1 MHHRT
6 MFRVLFPLA
15 FSALTGPAVGQQ
27 GTDIFVGRLALSGG
41 RLAVSELKNAT
52 DRNGYDNQPSFDP
65 TGAFVLYTSGRT
77 DGQTEIFRYDIAAGS
92 SENVTKTPE
101 SEYSPTPM
109 PGGMA
114 FSVIRVEADSAQ
126 RLWSFD
132 MDGRNPKLLLEDVM
146 PVGYHAWGNER
157 LLALF
162 VLGAPPTLQ
171 LADANTGR
179 ASVVEQNIGRS
190 LHRIP
195 GQLAISFVHKISD
208 DEWWIKR
215 LDLRTQQITP
225 LVRTL
230 SGREDY
236 AWTPDGFVLMGLGS
250 ILYQWNRGAAGWT
263 AMGDL
268 SGQGI
273 EGISRLAVSPAGDRI
288 AIVGERG
295 AGSRERA
302 PTRPN

>member
-15 FSALTGPAVGQQ
+15 LSGLSGPAVGQQ
-27 GTDIFVGRLALSGG
+27 GTDIFVGRLALNGG

-92 SENVTKTPE
+92 SANVTKTPE

-109 PGGMA
+109 PGGVA

-157 LLALF
+157 ILALF

-225 LVRTL
+225 LVQTL
-230 SGREDY
+230 SGSKDY
-236 AWTPDGFVLMGLGS
+236 AWTPSGYVLMGRGS
-250 ILYQWNRGAAGWT
+250 ILYQWNSGAAGWT
-263 AMGDL
+263 AVADL
-268 SGQGI
+268 SSQGI
-273 EGISRLAVSPAGDRI
+273 DGITRIAVSPAGDRV
-288 AIVGERG
+288 AIVGNR
-295 AGSRERA
+295 
-302 PTRPN
+302 T

>member
-15 FSALTGPAVGQQ
+15 LSGLSGPAVGQQ
-27 GTDIFVGRLALSGG
+27 GTDNFVGRLALNGG

-109 PGGMA
+109 PGGVA

-157 LLALF
+157 ILALF

-230 SGREDY
+230 SGSEDY
-236 AWTPDGFVLMGLGS
+236 AWTPSGYVLMGRGS
-250 ILYQWNRGAAGWT
+250 ILYQWNSGAAGWT
-263 AMGDL
+263 AVADL
-268 SGQGI
+268 SSQGI
-273 EGISRLAVSPAGDRI
+273 DGITRIAVSPAGDRV
-288 AIVGERG
+288 AIVGNRM
-295 AGSRERA
+295 
-302 PTRPN
+302 

>member
-15 FSALTGPAVGQQ
+15 LSGLSGPAVGQQ
-27 GTDIFVGRLALSGG
+27 GTDIFVGRLALNGG

-109 PGGMA
+109 PGGVA

-132 MDGRNPKLLLEDVM
+132 MDGQNPKLLLADVM

-157 LLALF
+157 ILALF

-225 LVRTL
+225 LVQTL
-230 SGREDY
+230 SGSEDY
-236 AWTPDGFVLMGLGS
+236 AWTPSGYVLMGRGS
-250 ILYQWNRGAAGWT
+250 ILYQWNSGAAGWT
-263 AMGDL
+263 AVADL
-268 SGQGI
+268 SSQGI
-273 EGISRLAVSPAGDRI
+273 DGITRIAVSPAGDRV
-288 AIVGERG
+288 AIVGNR
-295 AGSRERA
+295 
-302 PTRPN
+302 T

>member
-15 FSALTGPAVGQQ
+15 LSGLSGPAVGQQ
-27 GTDIFVGRLALSGG
+27 GTDIFVGRLALNGG

-109 PGGMA
+109 PGGVA

-146 PVGYHAWGNER
+146 PVGYHAWGSER
-157 LLALF
+157 TVALF

-190 LHRIP
+190 LHRMP

-230 SGREDY
+230 SGSEDY
-236 AWTPDGFVLMGLGS
+236 AWTPSGYVLMGRGS
-250 ILYQWNRGAAGWT
+250 ILYQWNSGAAGWT
-263 AMGDL
+263 AVADL
-268 SGQGI
+268 SSQGI
-273 EGISRLAVSPAGDRI
+273 DGITRIAVSPAGDRV
-288 AIVGERG
+288 AIVGNR
-295 AGSRERA
+295 
-302 PTRPN
+302 T

>member
-1 MHHRT
+1 M
-6 MFRVLFPLA
+6 
-15 FSALTGPAVGQQ
+15 
-27 GTDIFVGRLALSGG
+27 
-41 RLAVSELKNAT
+41 
-52 DRNGYDNQPSFDP
+52 
-65 TGAFVLYTSGRT
+65 
-77 DGQTEIFRYDIAAGS
+77 
-92 SENVTKTPE
+92 
-101 SEYSPTPM
+101 
-109 PGGMA
+109 
-114 FSVIRVEADSAQ
+114 IRVEADSAQ

-157 LLALF
+157 ILALF

-230 SGREDY
+230 SGSEDY
-236 AWTPDGFVLMGLGS
+236 AWTPSGYVLMGRGS
-250 ILYQWNRGAAGWT
+250 ILYQWNSGAAGWT
-263 AMGDL
+263 AVADL
-268 SGQGI
+268 SSQGI
-273 EGISRLAVSPAGDRI
+273 DGITRIAVSPAGDRV
-288 AIVGERG
+288 AIVGNR
-295 AGSRERA
+295 
-302 PTRPN
+302 T

>member
-15 FSALTGPAVGQQ
+15 LSGLSGPAVGQQ
-27 GTDIFVGRLALSGG
+27 GTDIFVGRLALNGG

-109 PGGMA
+109 PGGVA

-157 LLALF
+157 ILALF

-190 LHRIP
+190 LHRMP

-225 LVRTL
+225 LVQTL
-230 SGREDY
+230 SGSEDY
-236 AWTPDGFVLMGLGS
+236 AWTPSGYVLMGRGS
-250 ILYQWNRGAAGWT
+250 ILYQWNSGAAGWT
-263 AMGDL
+263 AVADL
-268 SGQGI
+268 SSQGI
-273 EGISRLAVSPAGDRI
+273 DGITRIAVSPAGDRV
-288 AIVGERG
+288 AIVGNR
-295 AGSRERA
+295 
-302 PTRPN
+302 T